1 MTIREFIGNINSFD
15 GNSRQQKN
23 LYIALVLNPNQ
34 SNKELAEKVGCS
46 SGSINK
52 MKMKILEKGLKI
64 EPIDEIEDSIKSRIS
79 NIEKEQNSK
88 IAAQEKVIKE
98 KKDKIVIGENDYLM
112 QQPIEIKY
120 LDNFKNYPLAKTIYN
135 NIPITI
141 GIKDGKIN
149 VFTTPANSLK
159 REDIDKFC
167 GYDFYE
173 GGIQNN
179 GDVDITQVKIGDK
192 VISYKEWLKKFC
204 NVDL

>member
-1 MTIREFIGNINSFD
+1 MTTREFIGNINSFD
-15 GNSRQQKN
+15 GNSRVQKN

-34 SNKELAEKVGCS
+34 SNKELAEKIGCS

-52 MKMKILEKGLKI
+52 MKQKILEKGLKI
-64 EPIDEIEDSIKSRIS
+64 EPIDEIEEGLKSRIS

-88 IAAQEKVIKE
+88 IAAQEKILKE

-112 QQPIEIKY
+112 QQPIQIKY
-120 LDNFKNYPLAKTIYN
+120 LDNFKNYPLVNTIYN

-141 GIKDGKIN
+141 GIKNGKIN
-149 VFTTPANSLK
+149 VFTTPADSLK

-173 GGIQNN
+173 GGIEDEN
-179 GDVDITQVKIGDK
+179 GNITQVKISDK

>member
-1 MTIREFIGNINSFD
+1 MTTREFIGNINSFY
-15 GNSRQQKN
+15 GNSRVQKN

-34 SNKELAEKVGCS
+34 SNKELAEKIGCS

-52 MKMKILEKGLKI
+52 MKQKILERGLKI
-64 EPIDEIEDSIKSRIS
+64 EPIDEIEENLKSRIS
-79 NIEKEQNSK
+79 NIEKEQNAK
-88 IAAQEKVIKE
+88 IAAQEKILKE

-112 QQPIEIKY
+112 QQPIQIKY
-120 LDNFKNYPLAKTIYN
+120 LDNFKNYPLVNTIYN

-141 GIKDGKIN
+141 GIKNGKIN
-149 VFTTPANSLK
+149 VFTTPADSLK

-173 GGIQNN
+173 GGIEDEN
-179 GDVDITQVKIGDK
+179 GNITQVKISDK

>member
-1 MTIREFIGNINSFD
+1 MTTREFIGNINSFD
-15 GNSRQQKN
+15 GNSRVQKN

-34 SNKELAEKVGCS
+34 SNKELAEKIGCS

-52 MKMKILEKGLKI
+52 MKQKILERGLKI
-64 EPIDEIEDSIKSRIS
+64 EPIDEIEEGLKSRIS

-88 IAAQEKVIKE
+88 IAAQEKILKE

-112 QQPIEIKY
+112 QQPIQIKY
-120 LDNFKNYPLAKTIYN
+120 LDNFKNYPLVNTIYN

-141 GIKDGKIN
+141 GIKNGKIN
-149 VFTTPANSLK
+149 VFTTPADSLK

-173 GGIQNN
+173 GGIEDEN
-179 GDVDITQVKIGDK
+179 GNITQVKISDK

>member
-1 MTIREFIGNINSFD
+1 MKLYEFLYNLDTFTGKTNY
-15 GNSRQQKN
+15 QKK
-23 LYIALVLNPNQ
+23 LYINMVLNPNQ
-34 SNKELAEKVGCS
+34 SDKELIQNVGCRPNS
-46 SGSINK
+46 FPGIK
-52 MKMKILEKGLKI
+52 AHLLERGLKI
-64 EPIDEIEDSIKSRIS
+64 EPIDEIEEDIKSRIS

-149 VFTTPANSLK
+149 VFTTPADSLK

>member
-1 MTIREFIGNINSFD
+1 MTTREFIGNINSFD
-15 GNSRQQKN
+15 GNSRVQKN

-52 MKMKILEKGLKI
+52 MKQKILERGLKI
-64 EPIDEIEDSIKSRIS
+64 EPIDEIEEGLKSRIS

-88 IAAQEKVIKE
+88 IAAQEKILKE

-112 QQPIEIKY
+112 QQPIQIKY
-120 LDNFKNYPLAKTIYN
+120 LDNFKNYPLVNTIYN

-141 GIKDGKIN
+141 GIKNGKIN
-149 VFTTPANSLK
+149 VFTTPADSLK

-173 GGIQNN
+173 GGIEDEN
-179 GDVDITQVKIGDK
+179 GNITQVKINDK

>member
-1 MTIREFIGNINSFD
+1 MTTREFIGNINSFD

-64 EPIDEIEDSIKSRIS
+64 EPIDEIEDSIKNRIAA
-79 NIEKEQNSK
+79 IEKEQNTK
-88 IAAQEKVIKE
+88 IAAQEKIIKE

-120 LDNFKNYPLAKTIYN
+120 LDNFKNYPLAKTIYD

-141 GIKDGKIN
+141 GIKNGKIN
-149 VFTTPANSLK
+149 VFTTPADSLK
-159 REDIDKFC
+159 RKDIDKFC

-173 GGIQNN
+173 GGIEDEN
-179 GDVDITQVKIGDK
+179 GNITQVKIDDK
-192 VISYKEWLKKFC
+192 IISYKEWLKKFC
-204 NVDL
+204 NVG

>member
-52 MKMKILEKGLKI
+52 MKQKILEKGLKI
-64 EPIDEIEDSIKSRIS
+64 EPIDEIEEDIKSRIS

>member
-1 MTIREFIGNINSFD
+1 MTTREFIGNINSFD

-23 LYIALVLNPNQ
+23 LYIALILNPNQ

-64 EPIDEIEDSIKSRIS
+64 EPIDEIEENIKSRIS
-79 NIEKEQNSK
+79 NIEKEQNTK

-98 KKDKIVIGENDYLM
+98 KKDKIIIGENDYLM

-120 LDNFKNYPLAKTIYN
+120 LDNFKNYPLAKTIYD

-141 GIKDGKIN
+141 GIKNGKIN
-149 VFTTPANSLK
+149 VFTTPADSLK
-159 REDIDKFC
+159 RKDIDKFC

-173 GGIQNN
+173 GGIEDEN
-179 GDVDITQVKIGDK
+179 GNITQVKIDDK
-192 VISYKEWLKKFC
+192 IISYKEWLKKFY
-204 NVDL
+204 NVG

>member
-64 EPIDEIEDSIKSRIS
+64 EPLNEIEENIS
-79 NIEKEQNSK
+79 NRIAAIENEQNSK
-88 IAAQEKVIKE
+88 IATQEKVIKE
-98 KKDKIVIGENDYLM
+98 KKDKIVIGENDYLT
-112 QQPIEIKY
+112 QQPIEIKR
-120 LDNFKNYPLAKTIYN
+120 LDIFKNYPLAKTIYE

-159 REDIDKFC
+159 RKDIDKLC

-173 GGIQNN
+173 GGIEDEN
-179 GDVDITQVKIGDK
+179 GNITQVKIGDK
-192 VISYKEWLKKFC
+192 VMGYKEWLKKFC

>member
-1 MTIREFIGNINSFD
+1 MTTREFIGNINSFD
-15 GNSRQQKN
+15 GNSRVQKN

-34 SNKELAEKVGCS
+34 SNKELAEKIGCS

-52 MKMKILEKGLKI
+52 MKQKILERGLKI
-64 EPIDEIEDSIKSRIS
+64 EPIDEIEEGLKSRIS
-79 NIEKEQNSK
+79 NIEKEQNAK
-88 IAAQEKVIKE
+88 IAAQEKILKE

-112 QQPIEIKY
+112 QQPIQIKY
-120 LDNFKNYPLAKTIYN
+120 LDNFKNYPLVNTIYN

-141 GIKDGKIN
+141 GIKNGKIN
-149 VFTTPANSLK
+149 VFTTPADSLK

-173 GGIQNN
+173 GGIEDEN
-179 GDVDITQVKIGDK
+179 GNITQVKISDK

-204 NVDL
+204 NVNL

>member
-52 MKMKILEKGLKI
+52 MKQKILEKGLKI